1 MKESPVR
8 GNLAIQMSRNPKEH
22 LPTRMV
28 KMEYHYEKVQMKKPY
43 RRTEAHLEEEV
54 EFTVIY
60 VHETKKKNGIYWYLI
75 TNAQTHTD
83 TDVEEQIRN
92 YIQRWKI
99 ERFHYILKSGC
110 KIEEKQVR
118 SYKKL
123 NCLSLLYS
131 VIALQIMHMTYLG
144 KLCPNL
150 PAELF
155 LEKEEMKLLYFTA
168 RKTKIVSKKVYT
180 IKDMILDLAALG
192 GRRLAPSDGMPGM
205 SSIWKGL
212 EKFYTLLEYRDFLT

>member
-1 MKESPVR
+1 
-8 GNLAIQMSRNPKEH
+8 
-22 LPTRMV
+22 
-28 KMEYHYEKVQMKKPY
+28 
-43 RRTEAHLEEEV
+43 
-54 EFTVIY
+54 
-60 VHETKKKNGIYWYLI
+60 
-75 TNAQTHTD
+75 
-83 TDVEEQIRN
+83 
-92 YIQRWKI
+92 
-99 ERFHYILKSGC
+99 
-110 KIEEKQVR
+110 
-118 SYKKL
+118 
-123 NCLSLLYS
+123 
-131 VIALQIMHMTYLG
+131 MTYLG